1 MSTELNKS
9 VLYTEGDNNPDKFT
23 NLDFVDQI
31 DEFADQIKFN
41 NQNGD
46 NSQLSTENNTKVNK
60 KNDKIKY
67 NLIADYLIGN
77 KSYFKEFKNSNN
89 FVEKSVFPKKMKEYL
104 EKIKNE
110 FSPTTEKLNEE
121 KTDFAPL
128 FQIKPSNPPSILIME
143 TINGNK
149 LYVVYQDLINGNFSV
164 INYSL
169 KEVKNPNKANYLIIR
184 NLPYL
189 NDKNK
194 NLIDKFNLYIN
205 YFSAGRKKKIIY
217 PPIDKSKNSK
227 NKKKRF

>member
-1 MSTELNKS
+1 MSIELNKS

-89 FVEKSVFPKKMKEYL
+89 FVEKSVFPKKMKEIL

-164 INYSL
+164 ITYSL

-194 NLIDKFNLYIN
+194 K
-205 YFSAGRKKKIIY
+205 
-217 PPIDKSKNSK
+217 
-227 NKKKRF
+227 

>member
-194 NLIDKFNLYIN
+194 NLIDKIYI
-205 YFSAGRKKKIIY
+205 
-217 PPIDKSKNSK
+217 
-227 NKKKRF
+227 

>member
-89 FVEKSVFPKKMKEYL
+89 FVEKSVFPKKMKEIL

-110 FSPTTEKLNEE
+110 FSPTTEKVNEE

-164 INYSL
+164 ITYSL
-169 KEVKNPNKANYLIIR
+169 KEVKNPNKANYLIVK
-184 NLPYL
+184 NFPYL
-189 NDKNK
+189 DDNN
-194 NLIDKFNLYIN
+194 
-205 YFSAGRKKKIIY
+205 KKI
-217 PPIDKSKNSK
+217 
-227 NKKKRF
+227 

>member
-1 MSTELNKS
+1 MSIELNKS

-41 NQNGD
+41 NLNGD
-46 NSQLSTENNTKVNK
+46 NSQLSTENSTKVNK

-77 KSYFKEFKNSNN
+77 KSYFIEFKNSNN

-110 FSPTTEKLNEE
+110 FIPTPKKVNEE

-128 FQIKPSNPPSILIME
+128 FQIKPSNPPIDVL
-143 TINGNK
+143 
-149 LYVVYQDLINGNFSV
+149 
-164 INYSL
+164 
-169 KEVKNPNKANYLIIR
+169 VKAVGAAST
-184 NLPYL
+184 
-189 NDKNK
+189 
-194 NLIDKFNLYIN
+194 
-205 YFSAGRKKKIIY
+205 SATV
-217 PPIDKSKNSK
+217 
-227 NKKKRF
+227 